1 MEDLTIMYKPEK
13 DRIVVPLPL
22 CLTVFLLYGGIFLF
36 SAVTH
41 YYGPAASCMSA
52 LSFAFCDALF
62 VKTIKSKFGVN
73 EIVIKSSL

>member
-1 MEDLTIMYKPEK
+1 MMYKPEK

-22 CLTVFLLYGGIFLF
+22 SITILLLYGGIFLF

-41 YYGPAASCMSA
+41 YYGPAAGCMSA
-52 LSFAFCDALF
+52 ISFALCDAIF
-62 VKTIKSKFGVN
+62 VRTIKSRFGVS